1 MSDANNLLRDIAK
14 FYEKAV
20 EIIASSLQEMAH
32 ASLKREDMEGNA
44 RAIIA
49 RLANANI
56 LLEGYDATVKTETL
70 NWISVQTETP
80 DEGVVVLLHHPE
92 ASEPVWPGVFEGCT
106 ADGYAFSHAD
116 GSMISGPVLAWA
128 EFPGGPE

>member
-1 MSDANNLLRDIAK
+1 MTDSNEILRDIAK

-20 EIIASSLQEMAH
+20 GVISLALRQTPCLTNCEDIA
-32 ASLKREDMEGNA
+32 RT
-44 RAIIA
+44 IIA
-49 RLANANI
+49 RLADEKI
-56 LLEGYDATVKTETL
+56 LLERYDDIEKIEKL
-70 NWISVQTETP
+70 NWIPIQAGTP
-80 DEGVVVLLHHPE
+80 DEGVVVLLYHPE

-116 GSMISGPVLAWA
+116 GSMVSGPVLAWA